1 MPERTYAPEPVLFE
15 ETQRMGAW
23 FWLAI
28 GAGGI
33 GMLIATGSLIR
44 TGAPGRTPGLI
55 GLGLGLIALIASV
68 ASRLITRVTAAGVSV
83 RYPPFPIGFRLAP
96 AEIAD
101 VALKQFG
108 VFDWPGG
115 LGYHISFGATAAT
128 ARTGT
133 GVLIRRRDGRQ
144 FLIGTQ
150 RPDALLAAVR
160 QLQQQAER

>member
-1 MPERTYAPEPVLFE
+1 MPDRTTAPEGVLFE
-15 ETQRMGAW
+15 ETQRMGPW

-44 TGAPGRTPGLI
+44 MGAPGRTPGLI
-55 GLGLGLIALIASV
+55 GLGVGLVALIAS
-68 ASRLITRVTAAGVSV
+68 ATSRLITRVTTAGVSV
-83 RYPPFPIGFRLAP
+83 RYPPIPFGFRLAP
-96 AEIAD
+96 EEIAE
-101 VALKQFG
+101 VAPKTFG

-160 QLQQQAER
+160 QLQQRATP